1 MRFEAERRLLEI
13 VRADDVKGFGE
24 IASPEV
30 FSAVFGRFPILS
42 LLYLFSARR
51 IVKRHFDELIKER
64 PRLRYD
70 RIEEADALFV
80 KKAGKA
86 LRHYHAKEVSPLEML
101 AILGRPSALKKLYA
115 VYPAADRYLA
125 ALHEIYYTRLGE
137 GVVRKGEALILPKE
151 PMPYLQK
158 KIFRV
163 SSFILL
169 ALFALTLALTLS
181 LSAYTGMGTTAHP
194 YRVRNEKEL
203 TSVLKEGGTV
213 SLEKDITLSSTGK
226 EVSAEI
232 IGGNHIIR
240 LTAPFAEVFTGVLKD
255 VTFVLEE
262 GYPAR
267 AVIGKNQGKLENV
280 SVVTQDLSYTKSAFE
295 ETLAEERTDEN
306 EESPDTAVFSL
317 FATVNEGLIL
327 DSAAVVTLTF
337 TGEEGGNSYFAAFVG
352 ENKGTVKG
360 CSAQGK
366 VTSLAVDMAGIV
378 ARNKAEGNITECG
391 SSVEFTQRTTVSGW
405 NPNVAGVVAE
415 NEGGVYRSVNAARIT
430 SEIALTSL
438 GEGVYAAAAYAAGIA
453 CMNTGVI
460 KDCKNEGEITALGA
474 YGYAFAAGIVCRN
487 EIAETEN
494 PALTEVGLYGNVSRG
509 KIVAYSSTD
518 EACAAG
524 IAKDNFTNVVD
535 CANYGEI
542 ESTASLSAPE
552 EELSAACAG
561 GVVGLNFGALTS
573 SVNHAEVSA
582 KGKNAYAY
590 SGGITAINRT
600 YDLYAGT
607 VTSCSGLGK
616 VTAVSAS
623 DSVYAGGIAAR
634 NDANNDIS
642 ACRQIA
648 DVSASVTQREEGKKA
663 YVYLGGIA
671 GCSYGSIQK
680 SFYTG
685 AVTTGDENTFT
696 GGICGAAH
704 YVSYRLYPILFLQNA
719 YISGEGKDHG
729 AGALI
734 VQDLF
739 SGTNYIYGAATL
751 EGTDME
757 TNLDFQ
763 TVKVASLDE
772 MKALEVYFE

>member
-1 MRFEAERRLLEI
+1 MRFEAEKRLLEI
-13 VRADDVKGFGE
+13 VRADDAKGFGE

-30 FSAVFGRFPILS
+30 FSAVFGRFPLLS
-42 LLYLFSARR
+42 LLYLFSSRR
-51 IVKRHFDELIKER
+51 IVRRYFDALSKER
-64 PRLRYD
+64 VRIRYD
-70 RIEEADALFV
+70 RIEEADALFM

-86 LRHYHAKEVSPLEML
+86 LRHYQGKEVSPLEML
-101 AILGRPSALKKLYA
+101 AILGKPRALKKLYA
-115 VYPAADRYLA
+115 VYPAADRYLP
-125 ALHEIYYTRLGE
+125 ALHRIYYTRLGE
-137 GVVRKGEALILPKE
+137 GVARKGDALILPKE

-158 KIFRV
+158 KILRISAV
-163 SSFILL
+163 VLL
-169 ALFALTLALTLS
+169 SLFSLTLALSLS
-181 LSAYTGMGTTAHP
+181 LAAYSGLGTTKHP
-194 YRVRNEKEL
+194 YRVRNAKEM
-203 TSVLKEGGTV
+203 TSLLSEEDTISVERDL
-213 SLEKDITLSSTGK
+213 TLSSTAE
-226 EVSAEI
+226 EVSAVI
-232 IGGNHIIR
+232 LGGDHIIH
-240 LTAPFAEVFTGVLKD
+240 LTTPFAEVFTGVLKD

-267 AVIGKNQGKLENV
+267 AVIGKNLGKLENV
-280 SVVTQDLSYTKSAFE
+280 SVVTKDLSYAKESFSDTLVE
-295 ETLAEERTDEN
+295 ENAEDDETSVTN
-306 EESPDTAVFSL
+306 VFSL
-317 FATVNEGLIL
+317 FATVNEGIIS
-327 DSAAVVTLTF
+327 DSTAVVTLAF

-352 ENKGTVKG
+352 ENRGTIKG
-360 CSAQGK
+360 CFAQGK
-366 VTSLAVDMAGIV
+366 VTSVAVDMAGIA
-378 ARNKAEGNITECG
+378 ARNKAAGNITECG
-391 SSVEFTQRTTVSGW
+391 SSVEFTQRTTISRW
-405 NPNVAGVVAE
+405 NPNVAGIVAE
-415 NEGGVYRSVNAARIT
+415 NEGGVYRSVNGASIT
-430 SEIALTSL
+430 SEIALASL
-438 GEGVYAAAAYAAGIA
+438 EEGASVAAAYAAGIA
-453 CMNTGVI
+453 CMNTGVV
-460 KDCKNEGEITALGA
+460 KDCKNEGDVTARGA

-487 EIAETEN
+487 ERAENAN
-494 PALTEVGLYGNVSRG
+494 PTLTEVGLYGNLSRG
-509 KIVAYSSTD
+509 KITAYSSTD

-535 CANYGEI
+535 CENYGEI

-561 GVVGLNFGALTS
+561 GVVGLNFGAITTS
-573 SVNHAEVSA
+573 LNHAEVSA

-600 YDLYAGT
+600 YDIYAGT

-616 VTAVSAS
+616 VSAVSTS
-623 DSVYAGGIAAR
+623 DSAYAGGITAR

-704 YVSYRLYPILFLQNA
+704 YVAYRIYPILFLQNA
-719 YISGEGKDHG
+719 YVGAGPDHG
-729 AGALI
+729 VGALL

-739 SGTNYIYGAATL
+739 SGMNYIYAATTL
-751 EGTDME
+751 EGTEMGS
-757 TNLDFQ
+757 NLDFQ

>member
-1 MRFEAERRLLEI
+1 MRFEAEKRLLEI

-24 IASPEV
+24 IASPEL

-51 IVKRHFDELIKER
+51 IVKRHFDELVKER
-64 PRLRYD
+64 PHLRYD

-115 VYPAADRYLA
+115 VYPAADRYLP
-125 ALHEIYYTRLGE
+125 ALHKIYYTRLGE
-137 GVVRKGEALILPKE
+137 GVVRKGDALILPKE

-158 KIFRV
+158 KIFRL
-163 SSFILL
+163 SFVILI
-169 ALFALTLALTLS
+169 ALFAATLALTLS
-181 LSAYTGMGTTAHP
+181 LAAVSGMGTTAHP
-194 YRVRNEKEL
+194 YRARNEKGL
-203 TSVLKEGGTV
+203 TSVLTESGTI
-213 SLEKDITLSSTGK
+213 SLESDVTLSSTA
-226 EVSAEI
+226 EMVSAEI
-232 IGGNHIIR
+232 LGGDHIIH
-240 LTAPFAEVFTGVLKD
+240 LTAPFAEVFTGILRN

-262 GYPAR
+262 GYPAG

-280 SVVTQDLSYTKSAFE
+280 SIVTRDLSFSKADFTD
-295 ETLAEERTDEN
+295 TLAEESSEG
-306 EESPDTAVFSL
+306 EEEVSATSVFSL
-317 FATVNEGLIL
+317 FATVNEGIIS
-327 DSAAVVTLTF
+327 DSTAVATLTF
-337 TGEEGGNSYFAAFVG
+337 TGEEKGNSYFAAFVG
-352 ENKGTVKG
+352 ENKGTIKG

-366 VTSLAVDMAGIV
+366 VTSVAVDMAGIA

-391 SSVEFTQRTTVSGW
+391 SSVEFTQRTTISSW
-405 NPNVAGVVAE
+405 NPNVAGIVAE

-453 CMNTGVI
+453 CMNTGVV
-460 KDCKNEGEITALGA
+460 KDCKNEGDITALGA

-487 EIAETEN
+487 EIAETAN
-494 PALTEVGLYGNVSRG
+494 PSLTEVGLYGNVSRG
-509 KIVAYSSTD
+509 KITAYSSTD

-535 CANYGEI
+535 CENYGEI

-561 GVVGLNFGALTS
+561 GVVGLNFGAITS

-616 VTAVSAS
+616 VSAVSTS
-623 DSVYAGGIAAR
+623 DSAYAGGITAR
-634 NDANNDIS
+634 NDSNNDIS
-642 ACRQIA
+642 ACRQTA
-648 DVSASVTQREEGKKA
+648 DVSAVVSQREDGKKA

-685 AVTTGDENTFT
+685 AVPAGDENTFS

-704 YVSYRLYPILFLQNA
+704 YVAYRIYPILFLQNA
-719 YISGEGKDHG
+719 YVGAGTDHG
-729 AGALI
+729 VGALL

-739 SGTNYIYGAATL
+739 SGTNYIYAATTL
-751 EGTDME
+751 EGTEMGS
-757 TNLDFQ
+757 NLDFQ

-772 MKALEVYFE
+772 MKTLEVYFE